1 MVTFTVPL
9 SLNILIPGW
18 SNQTPKLNFDD
29 VMGELGPEFRRL
41 PCAKCPKGRRSYPDT
56 EHRRCFTSVISDLT
70 GTGVTKPTL
79 RAHR

>member
-29 VMGELGPEFRRL
+29 VMGELGPEINIPILEQYKDKRTITLARPL
-41 PCAKCPKGRRSYPDT
+41 MLNAYNT
-56 EHRRCFTSVISDLT
+56 Q
-70 GTGVTKPTL
+70 PTHL
-79 RAHR
+79 